1 MANAASEPKKRGP
14 MSKADKVAKGLD
26 TAFAAL
32 NEVPAVTFT
41 QPAEVIGLNEYIK
54 TKERDGVVLV
64 EVSHPDAVEGDVF
77 QGVYSGIRLKKG
89 APSAKY
95 SDGTTE

>member
-1 MANAASEPKKRGP
+1 MQVEPKKRGP

-26 TAFAAL
+26 AAFAAL
-32 NEVPAVTFT
+32 AEVPAVTFT
-41 QPAEVIGLNEYIK
+41 KTVEVIGLPEYIK

-64 EVSHPDAVEGDVF
+64 QVTHPDAVEGDTF
-77 QGVYSGIRLKKG
+77 QGGYSGIRLKKG
-89 APSAKY
+89 APSAMY

>member
-1 MANAASEPKKRGP
+1 MQAEPKKRGP

-26 TAFAAL
+26 AAFAAL

-41 QPAEVIGLNEYIK
+41 QPVEVIGLHEYIK

>member
-1 MANAASEPKKRGP
+1 MQAEPKKRGP

-64 EVSHPDAVEGDVF
+64 EVSHPDAVDGDVF

>member
-1 MANAASEPKKRGP
+1 MQVEPKKRGP

-32 NEVPAVTFT
+32 SAVPSVSFSE
-41 QPAEVIGLNEYIK
+41 PVEVIGLHEYIK
-54 TKERDGVVLV
+54 TKERDGSVLV
-64 EVSHPDAVEGDVF
+64 EVSHPDAVEGDIF
-77 QGVYSGIRLKKG
+77 QGVYSGIRLKRG
-89 APSAKY
+89 VLCATY

>member
-1 MANAASEPKKRGP
+1 MQVEPKKRGP

-32 NEVPAVTFT
+32 SEPPKVTFT
-41 QPAEVIGLNEYIK
+41 EPVEVIGLHEYIK
-54 TKERDGVVLV
+54 TKERDGSVLV
-64 EVSHPDAVEGDVF
+64 EVSHPDAMDGDIF
-77 QGVYSGIRLKKG
+77 QGVYSGIRLKRG
-89 APSAKY
+89 ALSAKY

>member
-1 MANAASEPKKRGP
+1 MQAEPKKRGP

-41 QPAEVIGLNEYIK
+41 QPVEVIGLNEYIK
-54 TKERDGVVLV
+54 TKERDGAVLV

>member
-1 MANAASEPKKRGP
+1 MQAEPKKRGP

-41 QPAEVIGLNEYIK
+41 QPVEVIGLNEYIK

-64 EVSHPDAVEGDVF
+64 EVSHPDAVEGGVF